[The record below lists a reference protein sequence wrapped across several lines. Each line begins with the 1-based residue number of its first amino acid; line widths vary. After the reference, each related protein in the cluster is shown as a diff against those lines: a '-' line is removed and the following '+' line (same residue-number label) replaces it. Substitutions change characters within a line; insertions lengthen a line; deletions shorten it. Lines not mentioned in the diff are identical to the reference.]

1 MKRRNVGVRRRR
13 SVLLLLEVETDTF
26 WHCTRAA
33 ILFLL
38 EGLSGSSGLIE
49 RCRLEL
55 VLLPRTSQPLATQ
68 AWRHVLFLFPF
79 LHLIRATLDG
89 NSSHSLLC
97 YTQQILPCQSTLRRL
112 DHVILLLT
120 FHHHI
125 FIPYPHHIH
134 AVALYSCLEQ
144 FLVLQSRLCLKYI
157 MYPFE
162 QIVLVR
168 LNIYIST
175 VVLMYFIPSY
185 YPFIDH
191 ELGLKARKSISS
203 FNS

>member
-1 MKRRNVGVRRRR
+1 MKPTPFCMAQER
-13 SVLLLLEVETDTF
+13 LF
-26 WHCTRAA
+26 F
-33 ILFLL
+33 FLL

-55 VLLPRTSQPLATQ
+55 VPLPRTSQPSATQ

-97 YTQQILPCQSTLRRL
+97 FTQQILPCQSTLRRL

-125 FIPYPHHIH
+125 SIPYPHHIH
-134 AVALYSCLEQ
+134 AVALYSCLVQ
-144 FLVLQSRLCLKYI
+144 FLVLQSRFSAINTSCILLNRY
-157 MYPFE
+157 YLLDSTFTY
-162 QIVLVR
+162 R
-168 LNIYIST
+168 L
-175 VVLMYFIPSY
+175 
-185 YPFIDH
+185 
-191 ELGLKARKSISS
+191 S
-203 FNS
+203 F